1 MRRVAEQ
8 LPGLRL
14 IAITSYRDLAPP
26 LPTAA
31 LLIKPFELSEIIAQL
46 EQLHL
51 DARSDGSPST

>member
-8 LPGLRL
+8 FPGVRL
-14 IAITSYRDLAPP
+14 IAITSYLDLAPP